1 MAVDYA
7 TRWPITKAVPNTT
20 LSVLADFVHN
30 NIYMHYRVPKKIITD
45 CGRNLW
51 APAMKEFLEKLK
63 TVHHSTTPYHPQ
75 TNGLVENF
83 NRTIGHML
91 TKYLVGKP
99 CQMWDQ

>member
-1 MAVDYA
+1 M
-7 TRWPITKAVPNTT
+7 
-20 LSVLADFVHN
+20 LADFIHN
-30 NIYMHYRVPKKIITD
+30 NIYMHYGAPKEIITD

-63 TVHHSTTPYHPQ
+63 TVHRSTTPYHPW

-83 NRTIGHML
+83 NRTISHML

-99 CQMWDQ
+99 HQMWDQYVDQALFTIQICTHSTTR